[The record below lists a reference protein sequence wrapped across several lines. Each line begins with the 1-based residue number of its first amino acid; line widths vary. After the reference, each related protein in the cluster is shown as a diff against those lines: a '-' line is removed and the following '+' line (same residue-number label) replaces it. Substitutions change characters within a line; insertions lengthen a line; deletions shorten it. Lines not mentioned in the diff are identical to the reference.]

1 MTETTRTTKDTAIMI
16 KVSNLY
22 PHPDNPRKDLG
33 DLTELVESIKKN
45 GILQNL
51 TVIPIGNEKDPEEQA
66 DTGNIAL
73 YSDFRVLIGHR
84 RLAAAKKAG
93 LESVP
98 CRIVSNISRS
108 DQIGIMLE
116 ENMQRNDLSIYEQAQ
131 SFQMMLDLGETEETI
146 SQKTGFGRTT
156 IRHRLNIAK
165 LDKRVM
171 QRIDKDES
179 FQLSFKDLYELEKIK
194 DIKKRNEVLRDS
206 RDSRDLASRAIQAAK
221 QEAMDDTAAK
231 IIELAEKRGIKL
243 SEDYANHRWD
253 GKYTTVKDISLEE
266 KAPKHL
272 RIGDEGELFYYRD
285 YRTIKIIK
293 LAPKK
298 PERKLSQYEI
308 ERQQIDKGRKATK
321 KMAKEITQKI
331 DDFINNLLGGRID
344 TLKETEDLIRTIFEA
359 LITCE
364 TYMSTSNL
372 VSFVSGKQS
381 YTLSAEEKQAT
392 LDTLKNT
399 PISHQMLA
407 LLPNALSS
415 IEMSDY
421 NGCYKEDSAKKIKSV
436 IRSLAPYGFSIT
448 DEEEKQLLDGTHKLY
463 ATKK

>member
-45 GILQNL
+45 GIMQNL
-51 TVIPIGNEKDPEEQA
+51 TVIPIGNERDPEEQA
-66 DTGNIAL
+66 DAGNIAL

-171 QRIDKDES
+171 
-179 FQLSFKDLYELEKIK
+179 
-194 DIKKRNEVLRDS
+194 
-206 RDSRDLASRAIQAAK
+206 
-221 QEAMDDTAAK
+221 
-231 IIELAEKRGIKL
+231 
-243 SEDYANHRWD
+243 
-253 GKYTTVKDISLEE
+253 
-266 KAPKHL
+266 
-272 RIGDEGELFYYRD
+272 
-285 YRTIKIIK
+285 
-293 LAPKK
+293 
-298 PERKLSQYEI
+298 
-308 ERQQIDKGRKATK
+308 
-321 KMAKEITQKI
+321 
-331 DDFINNLLGGRID
+331 
-344 TLKETEDLIRTIFEA
+344 
-359 LITCE
+359 
-364 TYMSTSNL
+364 
-372 VSFVSGKQS
+372 
-381 YTLSAEEKQAT
+381 
-392 LDTLKNT
+392 
-399 PISHQMLA
+399 
-407 LLPNALSS
+407 
-415 IEMSDY
+415 
-421 NGCYKEDSAKKIKSV
+421 
-436 IRSLAPYGFSIT
+436 
-448 DEEEKQLLDGTHKLY
+448 
-463 ATKK
+463 

>member
-45 GILQNL
+45 GIMQNL
-51 TVIPIGNEKDPEEQA
+51 TVIPIGNERDPEEQA
-66 DTGNIAL
+66 DAGNIAL

-221 QEAMDDTAAK
+221 QEEMDAVAK
-231 IIELAEKRGIKL
+231 KVIELAEKRGIKL
-243 SEDYANHRWD
+243 ASDYANHRWD
-253 GKYTTVKDISLEE
+253 NTYTTVKDISLEE
-266 KAPKHL
+266 KAPERL
-272 RIGDEGELFYYRD
+272 RIGDDGELFYCREF
-285 YRTIKIIK
+285 RTIKI
-293 LAPKK
+293 LKK
-298 PERKLSQYEI
+298 N
-308 ERQQIDKGRKATK
+308 
-321 KMAKEITQKI
+321 TQK
-331 DDFINNLLGGRID
+331 G
-344 TLKETEDLIRTIFEA
+344 
-359 LITCE
+359 
-364 TYMSTSNL
+364 
-372 VSFVSGKQS
+372 
-381 YTLSAEEKQAT
+381 
-392 LDTLKNT
+392 KNT
-399 PISHQMLA
+399 KQGRA
-407 LLPNALSS
+407 
-415 IEMSDY
+415 
-421 NGCYKEDSAKKIKSV
+421 GAK
-436 IRSLAPYGFSIT
+436 RS
-448 DEEEKQLLDGTHKLY
+448 
-463 ATKK
+463 